1 MRPTTTE
8 LLSAVVESLER
19 QVAPHVQ
26 DKWAASALRSA
37 AQLLRHAAIR
47 SEHERR
53 MQSEDNRDARETLES
68 SLAHLATRGEL
79 AEVRAIIE
87 PVLRLPD
94 PGPYDAAALDARN
107 EGYQSVI
114 ERLLEDG
121 ALRSAEPAVHGL
133 LRSYLRRRLQRE
145 HALYFPVF
153 TGPPF

>member
-53 MQSEDNRDARETLES
+53 ILSEDNGDARESLDS
-68 SLAHLATRGEL
+68 SLAHLASRGEL
-79 AEVRAIIE
+79 AEVRAVIE
-87 PVLRLPD
+87 QVLRLPD

-107 EGYQSVI
+107 EGYQAAI

-121 ALRSAEPAVHGL
+121 ALRRAEPAVHGL
-133 LRSYLRRRLQRE
+133 LRSYLRRRLRRE
-145 HALYFPVF
+145 QALYFPVF